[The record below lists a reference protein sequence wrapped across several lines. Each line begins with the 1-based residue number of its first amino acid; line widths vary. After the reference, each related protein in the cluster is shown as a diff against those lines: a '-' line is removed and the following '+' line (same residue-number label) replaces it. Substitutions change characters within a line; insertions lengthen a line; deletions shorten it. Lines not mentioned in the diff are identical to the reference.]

1 MSTDSHYMRCPRGQ
15 AGLLALF
22 AGYLVPGAILGA
34 LLLAAPASDLVW
46 AVTSPLPGPAAVS
59 ETAFIVLFTIVM
71 ALTVLGLWALA
82 RRSMRRSL
90 RLATC
95 ARAHLGDDRLTVPA

>member
-1 MSTDSHYMRCPRGQ
+1 MRCPRGQ
-15 AGLLALF
+15 AGVLALF

-46 AVTSPLPGPAAVS
+46 AIASPLPGPAAIS
-59 ETAFIVLFTIVM
+59 DGAFIVLYTAVM
-71 ALTVLGLWALA
+71 GVTVLGLWALA

-90 RLATC
+90 RLATSVR
-95 ARAHLGDDRLTVPA
+95 RAPATRRPCRPDG

>member
-1 MSTDSHYMRCPRGQ
+1 MRCPRGQ
-15 AGLLALF
+15 AGVLALF

-46 AVTSPLPGPAAVS
+46 AITSPLPGPAAVS

-71 ALTVLGLWALA
+71 GITVLGLWALA

-90 RLATC
+90 TLAALARLSS
-95 ARAHLGDDRLTVPA
+95 GS